1 MSIFRRFA
9 ALERRV
15 TAIEEEQVNENEQVA
30 ALETTVGKV
39 AEDLATAKGTLQTE
53 LDELQA
59 KINEGQP
66 VDLTK
71 LTEAVDG
78 LDPAVQAL
86 AQLKPEA
93 AA

>member
-1 MSIFRRFA
+1 MRFFKRFA

-15 TAIEEEQVNENEQVA
+15 TAIEREQMNENEQVT
-30 ALETTVGKV
+30 ALETAVGKV
-39 AEDLATAKGTLQTE
+39 AEDLATAKTTLQTE
-53 LDELQA
+53 LDELQT

-71 LTEAVDG
+71 LTAAVDA

-86 AQLKPEA
+86 GALKPE
-93 AA
+93 